1 MASDSGNG
9 GLPVNLHPGWI
20 GVRRSAL
27 LLLDFGGFQIH
38 GTAAVVG
45 SANKMLRARFVRRI
59 YVDPETVTTGKRN
72 ASEAPER
79 SEADPMI
86 EPTD

>member
-1 MASDSGNG
+1 
-9 GLPVNLHPGWI
+9 VNLHAGWI
-20 GVRRSAL
+20 DTRGSAL
-27 LLLDFGGFQIH
+27 LLLDFGGFQIQ
-38 GTAAVVG
+38 GATLVVG

-86 EPTD
+86 EPTH